1 MTELKPLRFGK
12 YTLLD
17 RIGVGGMAELHRA
30 LITGDRGFEKL
41 IAVKRLLPHL
51 TDEES
56 VVSSFIDEAKLAAL
70 LQHRNIVQI
79 YDFGDME
86 GSYFIAMEYLF
97 GKDLQAIMKKAREKG
112 RHLGL
117 ANALCIAGQVCEGL
131 DYAHKLKDLQGNPL
145 RIIHRDV
152 SPQNIFINYGG
163 EVKIIDFGIAKAS
176 SKSEKTQLGTIKG
189 KVAYMSPEQARG
201 EPIDHRSDIFA
212 AGILLYEMLT
222 RSRLF
227 SGDAMEVLSQVRE
240 ARFVPPREAAPDLPG
255 ELHRILERALA
266 ADPAE
271 RYQTC
276 AEMIADL
283 EDCVQKHALRPTPQA
298 LALCMKDLYEE
309 EIETEELTIHEVTS
323 RRAHGQL
330 DKARAALQKAKSTTV
345 LKTKPLRSRNFPWK
359 RVAVAGTALLS
370 LALIALFPVWEPSAT
385 PDAPVA
391 GRSGTAAT
399 VPPPAALAHRVGAG
413 PEAVLEAGR
422 AAMEA
427 ERHQDAAVLFEAAL
441 DADPTLRERVAGAYD
456 RALREAAALLA
467 NDSPREAER
476 LLLKAVSVHPRGV
489 QSRFRLGLL
498 YVRMKDYARAEE
510 AFRGAAELEPSF
522 ADIYFNLGYV
532 HAMTKDYA
540 DAEEMYRRVVELA
553 PMYLDE
559 AYYNLAMVQEKSG
572 KVKESLINLEQ
583 AITVNPENRLARKNL
598 ERLRKKMEQP

>member
-1 MTELKPLRFGK
+1 MAELKPLRFGK

-17 RIGVGGMAELHRA
+17 RIGVGGMAELYRA

-41 IAVKRLLPHL
+41 IAVKRVLPHL

-79 YDFGDME
+79 YDFGNME

-97 GKDLQAIMKKAREKG
+97 GKDLHAMMKKAREKG
-112 RHLGL
+112 RPLGI

-131 DYAHKLKDLQGNPL
+131 DYAHKLKDFQGNPL
-145 RIIHRDV
+145 QIIHRDV

-222 RSRLF
+222 GTRLF

-240 ARFVPPREAAPDLPG
+240 ARFVPPREAAPNLPG
-255 ELHRILERALA
+255 ECHRILERALS
-266 ADPAE
+266 ADLAK

-276 AEMIADL
+276 GEMSAEL

-298 LALCMKDLYEE
+298 LALYMKDLYEE

-323 RRAHGQL
+323 LRGCGQP
-330 DKARAALQKAKSTTV
+330 AQPGAATQKAKSTTV
-345 LKTKPLRSRNFPWK
+345 LKTTALRSRNHPWK
-359 RVAVAGTALLS
+359 RVAVAGAALLA

-385 PDAPVA
+385 PDGPVA
-391 GRSGTAAT
+391 GQAAPAAP
-399 VPPPAALAHRVGAG
+399 VPPPAALALQVGTG
-413 PEAVLEAGR
+413 PEAVLEAGL

-427 ERHQDAAVLFEAAL
+427 ERYRDATVLLEAAL
-441 DADPTLRERVAGAYD
+441 DADPTLRERVAVPYD
-456 RALREAAALLA
+456 RALRETAALLA

-476 LLLKAVSVHPRGV
+476 LLLKAVSLHPRGI

-498 YVRMKDYARAEE
+498 YVRMKDYSRAEK

-532 HAMTKDYA
+532 HAMTRDYVE
-540 DAEEMYRRVVELA
+540 AEEMYRRVVELA

-559 AYYNLAMVQEKSG
+559 AYYNLAMVQEKAG
-572 KVKESLINLEQ
+572 KVEESLVNLEQ

-598 ERLRKKMEQP
+598 ERLRKEIESP